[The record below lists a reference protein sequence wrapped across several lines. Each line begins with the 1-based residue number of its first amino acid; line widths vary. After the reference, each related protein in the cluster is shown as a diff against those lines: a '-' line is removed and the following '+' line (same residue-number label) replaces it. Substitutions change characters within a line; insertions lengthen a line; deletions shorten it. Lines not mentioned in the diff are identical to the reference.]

1 VPLKSASMNGGP
13 RTALWALMGLAGLL
27 GCQSTQQS
35 LAPFNDKLIDNYE
48 ARNGVQAADA
58 QTVPDFPKIEN
69 RRPAAVVGSLTTTQP
84 TATQTFEWQM
94 PDPSTA
100 ADIFSER
107 IKIITDERR
116 ARDYQRTSVRAV
128 QHLKALKRG
137 KQIRLSLSEVTH
149 RALANSYAIRI
160 AGFEPAVSAAQIVE
174 AEALFDS
181 TFYANWIETSQDQ
194 PTASQLQASKNKAR
208 TASAGIRKLLST
220 GTQIDIG
227 YNFQRTYTN
236 QPFQTLNPAYT
247 NNLNLQL
254 MQPLLRGFGLDF
266 NRSQIN
272 IRKSERKIAIEKFRQ
287 QVREIL
293 INVEQAYWGLVQARR
308 NATVA
313 AELLAETEET
323 YRYVEAR
330 RDFDAFAVLIANSKS
345 AVDLK
350 RVEMITAVAKVKEME
365 DTLKGLMHDPEI
377 TLSDDIEIIPIDIPD
392 AVQIVVDRLSEVQIA
407 LDSRSELKE
416 RELEIEVARIYV
428 GQAKNQVLPKFDAV
442 FSYKING
449 LDGDPD
455 AAFGQMTE
463 NRYEDYQ
470 VGVQFEWPVGSRKSR
485 ALLKQAKLRYQQAIT
500 GRMAQIEKIILDVN
514 KAVRELETAW
524 DAIDPARTAT
534 LAAEENVRATK
545 ERAERKSPAELQ
557 TELSGQE
564 QLAQARRTLLS
575 ALIRYNFA
583 IADLERAKGRLLPYN
598 NVVIA
603 EPVSE

>member
-365 DTLKGLMHDPEI
+365 DTLKGLMNDPEI

-449 LDGDPD
+449 LDGAPD

>member
-1 VPLKSASMNGGP
+1 MPLKSASMNGGP

-365 DTLKGLMHDPEI
+365 DTLKGLMNDPEI

-407 LDSRSELKE
+407 LDNRSELKE

>member
-1 VPLKSASMNGGP
+1 
-13 RTALWALMGLAGLL
+13 
-27 GCQSTQQS
+27 
-35 LAPFNDKLIDNYE
+35 
-48 ARNGVQAADA
+48 
-58 QTVPDFPKIEN
+58 
-69 RRPAAVVGSLTTTQP
+69 
-84 TATQTFEWQM
+84 
-94 PDPSTA
+94 
-100 ADIFSER
+100 
-107 IKIITDERR
+107 
-116 ARDYQRTSVRAV
+116 
-128 QHLKALKRG
+128 
-137 KQIRLSLSEVTH
+137 
-149 RALANSYAIRI
+149 
-160 AGFEPAVSAAQIVE
+160 
-174 AEALFDS
+174 
-181 TFYANWIETSQDQ
+181 
-194 PTASQLQASKNKAR
+194 
-208 TASAGIRKLLST
+208 
-220 GTQIDIG
+220 
-227 YNFQRTYTN
+227 
-236 QPFQTLNPAYT
+236 
-247 NNLNLQL
+247 
-254 MQPLLRGFGLDF
+254 
-266 NRSQIN
+266 
-272 IRKSERKIAIEKFRQ
+272 
-287 QVREIL
+287 
-293 INVEQAYWGLVQARR
+293 
-308 NATVA
+308 
-313 AELLAETEET
+313 
-323 YRYVEAR
+323 
-330 RDFDAFAVLIANSKS
+330 
-345 AVDLK
+345 
-350 RVEMITAVAKVKEME
+350 
-365 DTLKGLMHDPEI
+365 MHDPEI

-500 GRMAQIEKIILDVN
+500 GRMAQIEKISLDVN

>member
-365 DTLKGLMHDPEI
+365 DTLKGLMNDPEI

>member
-1 VPLKSASMNGGP
+1 MPLKSASMNGGP

-365 DTLKGLMHDPEI
+365 DTLKGLMNDPEI